1 MALSELQRLIVA
13 GLKICKLS
21 NGNIVLA
28 SILLGT
34 EAQQWEMAEYLDRVV
49 DNPPD
54 EETIMDKVRQIT
66 TPK

>member
-13 GLKICKLS
+13 GLRICKLS
-21 NGNIVLA
+21 KGNVVLA
-28 SILLGT
+28 GLLLET
-34 EAQQWEMAEYLDRVV
+34 ETQQWEMAKYLDGVV

-54 EETIMDKVRQIT
+54 EKTIMDKVRQIT